1 MDRQVERSGRDKVL
15 RRLAVLLRSSKL
27 ERTKPTFFVRPTGLA
42 IEFVHI
48 HKFSFTAGFR
58 VHAGIRVSV
67 DPFDAVALNGPDSD
81 PYRSPNSP
89 NGKRY
94 HLSYARDD
102 DSIARCADDAAAWC
116 LDVAESWFECW
127 RDLESL
133 ASRANSPLDPAAKIA
148 LKGALAG
155 SVNPG
160 LEARSRA
167 MLGLP

>member
-1 MDRQVERSGRDKVL
+1 MDQQVERSGRDKVL
-15 RRLAVLLRSSKL
+15 RGLATRLRSCKL
-27 ERTKPTFFVRPTGLA
+27 ERTKSTFFVRPATFA
-42 IEFVHI
+42 IEFVHL

-58 VHAGIRVSV
+58 IHAGIRVLV

-94 HLSYARDD
+94 HLSYARDG
-102 DSIARCADDAAAWC
+102 DSIGRCADNAAAWC
-116 LDVAESWFECW
+116 LDVAEPWFERW

-133 ASRANSPLDPAAKIA
+133 ASHANSPLDPAAKHA
-148 LKGALAG
+148 LKQALAG
-155 SVNPG
+155 SIDPDLV
-160 LEARSRA
+160 ARSRA